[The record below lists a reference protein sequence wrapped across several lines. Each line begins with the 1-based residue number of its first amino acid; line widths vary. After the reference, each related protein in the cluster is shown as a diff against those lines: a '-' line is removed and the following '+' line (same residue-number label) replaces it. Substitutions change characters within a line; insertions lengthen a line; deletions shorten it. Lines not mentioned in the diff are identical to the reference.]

1 MQAARPPALV
11 NAVELGAQRVPGGG
25 AVRPAADQDDGP
37 RPLGAHQ
44 RDVLP
49 LGLLVRGRARH
60 AHQQPPPPVSSVS
73 ATSMS
78 PAAIE
83 EKYGSE
89 MSRSATPIIV
99 LWPVATALACRLAV

>member
-11 NAVELGAQRVPGGG
+11 NASSSARSASLAGGV
-25 AVRPAADQDDGP
+25 VRPAADEDDGP

-44 RDVLP
+44 RDVLA

-60 AHQQPPPPVSSVS
+60 AHQQPAVPS

-99 LWPVATALACRLAV
+99 LCPVATALACRLAV